1 MVKASKQS
9 KRRQYLVAMVLGTT
23 LSAMG
28 GAAPAAEAGDRA
40 ITDISRYCTAC
51 WRNARLHPDA
61 WNDCTQEVLCRLLE
75 RVNPETWDQ
84 ILNTEGDERRELIR
98 AIDTVKKRTQ
108 RARKHVDSVELLPD
122 RRDLEARRLQ
132 DDREFVRHAADR
144 VLSRRQQRIVQMSLE
159 GWSVHD
165 MSRELGLPAAR
176 ISDEK
181 YKSVQKLRECIS
193 SNKGVEANGCGS

>member
-1 MVKASKQS
+1 MVKTSKQS

-108 RARKHVDSVELLPD
+108 RARKHADSVELLPD
-122 RRDLEARRLQ
+122 RRDPETRQLQ
-132 DDREFVRHAADR
+132 DDREVVRDAADR
-144 VLSRRQQRIVQMSLE
+144 VLSRRQQRIVQMTLE

-181 YKSVQKLRECIS
+181 YKAVQKLRDYLPIQQ
-193 SNKGVEANGCGS
+193 GRGS

>member
-1 MVKASKQS
+1 MDKPTKQS

-40 ITDISRYCTAC
+40 ITNISRYCTAC

-108 RARKHVDSVELLPD
+108 RARKHADSVELLPD
-122 RRDLEARRLQ
+122 RRDPEMRQLQ
-132 DDREFVRHAADR
+132 DDREFVRDAADR

-181 YKSVQKLRECIS
+181 YKAVQRLRDYLS
-193 SNKGVEANGCGS
+193 SKGEES